1 MQKPAHAK
9 RVIYLGMVIGTV
21 LFASFGITGYL
32 SYGDTLQAS
41 VTLNL
46 CPKNEITAVYV
57 DKDIIINIFFFLQF
71 FPVGKVAI
79 CFRYFLY
86 HICFSSMCQWILW
99 NLCYIEDWID

>member
-1 MQKPAHAK
+1 MQKPTHAK
-9 RVIYLGMVIGTV
+9 RVIYLGMVIVTV

-57 DKDIIINIFFFLQF
+57 DKDNYYYYKYFFLF
-71 FPVGKVAI
+71 TV
-79 CFRYFLY
+79 
-86 HICFSSMCQWILW
+86 FSCWQS
-99 NLCYIEDWID
+99 CYLF